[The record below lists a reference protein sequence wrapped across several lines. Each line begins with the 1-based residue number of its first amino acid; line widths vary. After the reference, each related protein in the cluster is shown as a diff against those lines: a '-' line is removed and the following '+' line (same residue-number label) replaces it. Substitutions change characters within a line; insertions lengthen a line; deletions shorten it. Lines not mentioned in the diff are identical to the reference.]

1 MKVFVYDANAVAR
14 IYFPDIGT
22 YNLKQI
28 VSLPDKAILIPRLA
42 QIESCSA
49 FLEAVDQGHI
59 TQREYNFVKQRLN
72 SDIARNILQVV
83 ELDDKQALK
92 AQELLERHRPI
103 PGVRRKLKG
112 ADSVYLATAVL
123 LADSMKP
130 AGVRVILVT
139 SDIALYQSALSEP
152 NLEAFHF
159 WTCQCPKCGRIDI
172 PAKMKE
178 HQCPNP
184 KCAFACIPCCLA
196 NCKSEYVVRF

>member
-1 MKVFVYDANAVAR
+1 MKLFVYDANAVAR

-22 YNLKQI
+22 DNLKQI
-28 VSLPDKAILIPRLA
+28 ASLPDKAILIPRLA

-59 TQREYNFVKQRLN
+59 TQREYNFVKRRLN
-72 SDIARNILQVV
+72 SDIARDVLQVV
-83 ELDDKQALK
+83 ELDNKQALK

-130 AGVRVILVT
+130 VDVRVILVT
-139 SDIALYQSALSEP
+139 SDMALYQSALSEP
-152 NLEAFHF
+152 NVEAFHF
-159 WTCQCPKCGRIDI
+159 WTCQCPKCGQIDI
-172 PAKMKE
+172 PTKMKE

-184 KCAFACIPCCLA
+184 KCTFACISCCLA
-196 NCKSEYVVRF
+196 NCKSAYVVGF